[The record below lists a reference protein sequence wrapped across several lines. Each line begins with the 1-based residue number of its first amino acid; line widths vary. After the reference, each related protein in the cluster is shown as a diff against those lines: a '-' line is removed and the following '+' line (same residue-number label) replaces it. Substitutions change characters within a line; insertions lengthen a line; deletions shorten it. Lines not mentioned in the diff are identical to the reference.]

1 MTEGWSTDTQS
12 VSAPEP
18 APVLQAQGPWM
29 LRQAREI
36 AGLHIATLA
45 AALKVPVHKLDALE
59 QGRYEELPDLTFAR
73 ALASSASRHLKIDP
87 AAVLAQ
93 LPRAVQPRLGGLVE
107 PINAPFKA
115 QSAVSASAGAGLLS
129 RPALWVAGLL
139 LSAAAVVLFLPSLPA
154 LTTQTPA
161 TLAPGDGATP
171 DGNSTAG
178 NSELG
183 GNPPSGGE
191 GATGMATE
199 TVTPPAMPGTAPDAA
214 PPEPAASASATA
226 VANATTNAA
235 PTGASGS
242 PLPNAN
248 LLKIEATN
256 PTWVEV
262 VNGAGRVEVQ
272 RMLKAGDVVE
282 FSSTP
287 PYSVVLGRSDAT
299 RVMVRGQA
307 FDVTP
312 FARNSV
318 ARFEVK

>member
-1 MTEGWSTDTQS
+1 MTEGWSTDAQPP
-12 VSAPEP
+12 APLFEP
-18 APVLQAQGPWM
+18 APAAEPQGPWL
-29 LRQAREI
+29 LRQTREA
-36 AGLHIATLA
+36 AGLHIAALA

-107 PINAPFKA
+107 PINAPFKS

-129 RPALWVAGLL
+129 LPAVWVAGVLL
-139 LSAAAVVLFLPSLPA
+139 LAAAVVLFLPSLPA
-154 LTTQTPA
+154 LTTQIPA
-161 TLAPGDGATP
+161 TLALGDSATP
-171 DGNSTAG
+171 DG

-191 GATGMATE
+191 GGSGLATE
-199 TVTPPAMPGTAPDAA
+199 TVTPPAMVGSAPDAA
-214 PPEPAASASATA
+214 PPEPAANTSATA
-226 VANATTNAA
+226 VANAATSAA

-242 PLPNAN
+242 ALPNAN

-256 PTWVEV
+256 PSWVEV
-262 VNGAGRVEVQ
+262 VNGVGRVEVQ

-282 FSSTP
+282 FSSAP
-287 PYSVVLGRSDAT
+287 PYSVVLGRADAT
-299 RVMVRGQA
+299 RVLVRGQA